1 MNSTEE
7 AKGNENNSREE
18 TKDDKANSIKEAKGY
33 KNNSREE
40 TKDDKINSIEEE
52 KDNKKHS
59 IEEAKGN
66 KIYCDYKKFKGN
78 TFETNINSINNLL
91 LGKAQKISNTQFIYV
106 DENDGKNYISANFFI
121 IRRKA
126 KDEKED
132 NKENEIKKCYPHNFI
147 YSIYSYDDKIFYINK
162 NNDLL
167 IFKIDGNTNVTKYVF
182 AQKEEKKDPKNNK
195 NSTNA
200 KKDGEKH
207 VINEIKEEEVN
218 TVEDT
223 NGKAK
228 ANSKNRSEDIYD
240 IKKGK
245 DKEQLNNRNENKN
258 KKKEKDKNIS
268 NNTND
273 KKNEK
278 KKENEF
284 QYENQ
289 SQSSIN
295 IQNKEEFKKK
305 IEKLGKIEDSNLN
318 KKYELLIDILNKDLE
333 EDLQLNSPKNINKII
348 KIDFDDIESCEVK
361 YSKLELDCTG
371 IIQEQLDLKKGE
383 ITFKNGINDLITF
396 IKNKKDKN
404 VIDSTK
410 IDHTFKTPIIFKNF
424 EDTFIPP
431 KEAIIC
437 EIKSGFD
444 IKTLKSQIKER
455 INFVND
461 CFFVNNKPSYFIGI
475 VNLNEEFV
483 DRLYYIKDVLDA
495 DFIFKE
501 KIIILSTI
509 NYLYC
514 DIDASLEVHT
524 DYLLYKKLNNMDKGI
539 KGKFYGV
546 FILFFIIFILLFFFK
561 NDINTMK
568 NDINT
573 MKNGI
578 NTMKNDINTMKND
591 INTMKNDIN
600 NINNKMEQR
609 FNEFYQILIDATK
622 NGNMLLNTKKSFNSK
637 DNNIQEDMC
646 YPKEL

>member
-1 MNSTEE
+1 MNSTE
-7 AKGNENNSREE
+7 
-18 TKDDKANSIKEAKGY
+18 EAKGY

-40 TKDDKINSIEEE
+40 TKDDKSNSIEEAKGYKNNSRE
-52 KDNKKHS
+52 EIKDDKSNS
-59 IEEAKGN
+59 IEEAKGYKNNSREETKGN

-91 LGKAQKISNTQFIYV
+91 LGKAQKISNTEFIYV

-182 AQKEEKKDPKNNK
+182 TQKEEKKDPKNNK

-207 VINEIKEEEVN
+207 VINEIKEEELN
-218 TVEDT
+218 SAEDT
-223 NGKAK
+223 NSKGK

-245 DKEQLNNRNENKN
+245 DKEQLINRNENKN
-258 KKKEKDKNIS
+258 KKKEKDKDIS

-410 IDHTFKTPIIFKNF
+410 IDNTFKTPIIFKNF
-424 EDTFIPP
+424 KDTFIPP

-475 VNLNEEFV
+475 VNMNEEYV
-483 DRLYYIKDVLDA
+483 DLLYNIKDVLDA

-524 DYLLYKKLNNMDKGI
+524 DYILYKKLNNMDKGI

-573 MKNGI
+573 MK
-578 NTMKNDINTMKND
+578 K
-591 INTMKNDIN
+591 DIN
-600 NINNKMEQR
+600 NINNKMDQR
-609 FNEFYQILIDATK
+609 FNELYQIIIDATK
-622 NGNMLLNTKKSFNSK
+622 NGNMLLNAQKSFNSK